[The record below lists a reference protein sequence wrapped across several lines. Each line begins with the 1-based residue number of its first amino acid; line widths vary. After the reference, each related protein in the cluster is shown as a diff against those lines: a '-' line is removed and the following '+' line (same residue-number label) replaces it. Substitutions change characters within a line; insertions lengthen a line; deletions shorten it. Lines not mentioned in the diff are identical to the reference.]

1 MMKTKKT
8 KYKYSGVVPFRFKD
22 DILQILLIKTKNK
35 KKWITPKGK
44 IEKNMT
50 PRASALKEAEEE
62 GGIKGEIIGKKLG
75 YYVLKKGND
84 SENDR
89 ILMFSMRVNEE
100 LIDYK
105 EKEIR
110 ERRWCSM
117 EEVLTLVSNTKL
129 KEIIQS
135 I

>member
-1 MMKTKKT
+1 
-8 KYKYSGVVPFRFKD
+8 
-22 DILQILLIKTKNK
+22 
-35 KKWITPKGK
+35 
-44 IEKNMT
+44 
-50 PRASALKEAEEE
+50 
-62 GGIKGEIIGKKLG
+62 
-75 YYVLKKGND
+75 
-84 SENDR
+84 
-89 ILMFSMRVNEE
+89 MFSMRVNEE